1 MASHLKNCAAISY
14 PRRGDFL
21 RRLLRRVFPRRA
33 DLLCLF
39 SSRAMLR
46 KARKAVMSK
55 QPELLYISLDAMFFP
70 LLYHAEAAKRRLRG
84 VLSCVLIQTA
94 LRFRHSRCACNL
106 LMQPF
111 TGLPATVAITL
122 GRTVGSICLCQA
134 YSPATK
140 PGCSA
145 KAGGQWQKVR
155 CLIEYSVFKLH
166 THRRAE
172 AVTGSGAGAHLE
184 KMPSPCRH

>member
-94 LRFRHSRCACNL
+94 LRFGTRAAPAIYLCSLSPVCLRRLLSRSDGRWGVSASVKPI
-106 LMQPF
+106 QPGDEA
-111 TGLPATVAITL
+111 GLFGKSRWAMAEGALSDRVF
-122 GRTVGSICLCQA
+122 CFQA
-134 YSPATK
+134 AHAP
-140 PGCSA
+140 PG
-145 KAGGQWQKVR
+145 
-155 CLIEYSVFKLH
+155 
-166 THRRAE
+166 
-172 AVTGSGAGAHLE
+172 
-184 KMPSPCRH
+184 

>member
-70 LLYHAEAAKRRLRG
+70 LLYHAEAAFRRLRG

-94 LRFRHSRCACNL
+94 LRFRHSRYLCSLSPVCLRRSLSRSDGRWGVSASV
-106 LMQPF
+106 QPIQPSDEA
-111 TGLPATVAITL
+111 GLFGKSRWAMAEGALSDRVF
-122 GRTVGSICLCQA
+122 CFQA
-134 YSPATK
+134 AHAP
-140 PGCSA
+140 PG
-145 KAGGQWQKVR
+145 
-155 CLIEYSVFKLH
+155 
-166 THRRAE
+166 
-172 AVTGSGAGAHLE
+172 
-184 KMPSPCRH
+184 

>member
-70 LLYHAEAAKRRLRG
+70 LLYHAEAAFRRLRG

-94 LRFRHSRCACNL
+94 LRSRHSLFARNL

-111 TGLPATVAITL
+111 TGLPATVVITL
-122 GRTVGSICLCQA
+122 GLSLVGSISSLLSWPTGNC
-134 YSPATK
+134 PAF
-140 PGCSA
+140 P
-145 KAGGQWQKVR
+145 
-155 CLIEYSVFKLH
+155 KL
-166 THRRAE
+166 TSGYIRHRSLHRGRSWRVLRFGYHKE
-172 AVTGSGAGAHLE
+172 IVV
-184 KMPSPCRH
+184 

>member
-70 LLYHAEAAKRRLRG
+70 LLYHAEAAKRRSAVSCHVFSSRLPYVFGTRAAPAIYLCSLSPVCLRRLLSRSDGRWG
-84 VLSCVLIQTA
+84 VSASVKPIQPGDEAGLFGKSRWAMAEGALSDRVFC
-94 LRFRHSRCACNL
+94 F
-106 LMQPF
+106 
-111 TGLPATVAITL
+111 
-122 GRTVGSICLCQA
+122 QA
-134 YSPATK
+134 AHAP
-140 PGCSA
+140 PG
-145 KAGGQWQKVR
+145 
-155 CLIEYSVFKLH
+155 
-166 THRRAE
+166 
-172 AVTGSGAGAHLE
+172 
-184 KMPSPCRH
+184 

>member
-1 MASHLKNCAAISY
+1 MASHLKDCAGISY

-70 LLYHAEAAKRRLRG
+70 LLYHAEAAFRRLRG

-94 LRFRHSRCACNL
+94 LRFGTRVMPAIYLCSLSPVCLRRSLSRSDGRWGVSAPAKPI
-106 LMQPF
+106 QPGDEA
-111 TGLPATVAITL
+111 GLFGKSRWAMAEVVL
-122 GRTVGSICLCQA
+122 SDRVFCFQA
-134 YSPATK
+134 AHAP
-140 PGCSA
+140 PGLNCYR
-145 KAGGQWQKVR
+145 V
-155 CLIEYSVFKLH
+155 
-166 THRRAE
+166 
-172 AVTGSGAGAHLE
+172 
-184 KMPSPCRH
+184 

>member
-70 LLYHAEAAKRRLRG
+70 LLYHRRRRSAASAVSCHVFSSRLPYVFGTRAAPAIYLCSLSPVCLRRLLSRSDGRWG
-84 VLSCVLIQTA
+84 VSASVKPIQPGDEAGLFGKSRWAMAEGALSDRVFC
-94 LRFRHSRCACNL
+94 F
-106 LMQPF
+106 
-111 TGLPATVAITL
+111 
-122 GRTVGSICLCQA
+122 QA
-134 YSPATK
+134 AHAP
-140 PGCSA
+140 PG
-145 KAGGQWQKVR
+145 
-155 CLIEYSVFKLH
+155 
-166 THRRAE
+166 
-172 AVTGSGAGAHLE
+172 
-184 KMPSPCRH
+184 

>member
-1 MASHLKNCAAISY
+1 MASHLKNCAGISY

-21 RRLLRRVFPRRA
+21 LRLLCRFLPRRS
-33 DLLCLF
+33 DLPRLF

-122 GRTVGSICLCQA
+122 GRTVGSICLCPAHTARRRSQA
-134 YSPATK
+134 VRQK
-140 PGCSA
+140 PVGN
-145 KAGGQWQKVR
+145 GRR
-155 CLIEYSVFKLH
+155 CV
-166 THRRAE
+166 
-172 AVTGSGAGAHLE
+172 V
-184 KMPSPCRH
+184 

>member
-14 PRRGDFL
+14 PRRGVFL
-21 RRLLRRVFPRRA
+21 RLFLHRFLPRRSDLLR
-33 DLLCLF
+33 LF

-55 QPELLYISLDAMFFP
+55 QPELLYISLEVMFFP
-70 LLYHAEAAKRRLRG
+70 LLYHAEAAFCRLRG

-122 GRTVGSICLCQA
+122 GRTVGSICLCQTHTA
-134 YSPATK
+134 RRRSRTVRQK
-140 PGCSA
+140 PMGDSRSC
-145 KAGGQWQKVR
+145 V
-155 CLIEYSVFKLH
+155 V
-166 THRRAE
+166 
-172 AVTGSGAGAHLE
+172 
-184 KMPSPCRH
+184 

>member
-1 MASHLKNCAAISY
+1 MASYLKICTGISY

-21 RRLLRRVFPRRA
+21 LRLLRRFLPRRA
-33 DLLCLF
+33 DLLRLF

-84 VLSCVLIQTA
+84 VFSCVLIQTA
-94 LRFRHSRCACNL
+94 LRFRHSRHACNL

-111 TGLPATVAITL
+111 TGLPATVVSTL

-134 YSPATK
+134 HTARRRSRAVRQK
-140 PGCSA
+140 PVGNGRSC
-145 KAGGQWQKVR
+145 V
-155 CLIEYSVFKLH
+155 V
-166 THRRAE
+166 
-172 AVTGSGAGAHLE
+172 
-184 KMPSPCRH
+184 

>member
-1 MASHLKNCAAISY
+1 MTSHLKASAETSY

-21 RRLLRRVFPRRA
+21 LRLLRRFLPRRA
-33 DLLCLF
+33 DLLRLF

-70 LLYHAEAAKRRLRG
+70 LLYHCVGGEAPPTRCLIMCSHPDCLT
-84 VLSCVLIQTA
+84 LSA
-94 LRFRHSRCACNL
+94 LASCLQFTYAAFHRFACDGCYHAR
-106 LMQPF
+106 
-111 TGLPATVAITL
+111 TDGGEYLPL
-122 GRTVGSICLCQA
+122 PSP

-166 THRRAE
+166 TRRRAE
-172 AVTGSGAGAHLE
+172 AVTGSGAGAHFDKDALT
-184 KMPSPCRH
+184 M